1 MARNRSLFARL
12 LAAQVTLAIVLTA
25 MLAMVFYAERNRTVA
40 QLVTSHWAP
49 SLLLV
54 ARGAPIEQVRQ
65 VAPGLLRASD
75 QRPEA
80 VFGIASLAPRRTIM
94 HETLVEAGLPVED
107 VVFGRERNAPV
118 NAPTLWLALRGDDGA
133 LRWVGFDGGFIE
145 ENLRERFL
153 IAALLLFG
161 LAVGASALIAH
172 RLAQPLEALRARI
185 AADDASG
192 GPLPHASAEVQAI
205 DEAWR
210 ALRQTLDQQERE
222 RALLLAGVS
231 HDLRSPLGR
240 IRMAAELL
248 PDGDGIAPRR
258 DAIVRNALQADRLV
272 GSFLDHVRSGEL
284 PLDETVDVA
293 VVARSVAAQQQRATT
308 ELSVETPAA
317 LLAPHV
323 SAVLIER
330 VIGNL
335 LDNAFTHGQPPV
347 RLTVGKADHRIRI
360 EVEDCGPGI
369 APEDQQ
375 AMLQAFA
382 RGDASRRHPGM
393 GLGLAVVQ
401 RVALRMGGSVAFFRS
416 VDGARTIVRVEW
428 PMGSSGECRR
438 RAQENLGPDAQSRK
452 ASMDP

>member
-12 LAAQVTLAIVLTA
+12 LAAQVALSIVLTA

-40 QLVTSHWAP
+40 QLVTSRWAP
-49 SLLLV
+49 SLLLL
-54 ARGAPIEQVRQ
+54 ARGGPIEKAREL
-65 VAPGLLRASD
+65 APGPLRGSD
-75 QRPEA
+75 QRPESTFA
-80 VFGIASLAPRRTIM
+80 IASLTPRRAII
-94 HETLVEAGLPVED
+94 HDSLVQAGLPVED
-107 VVFGRERNAPV
+107 VVFARQQDAPV
-118 NAPTLWLALRGDDGA
+118 NAPTLWLALRGDDGT
-133 LRWVGFDGGFIE
+133 LRWVGFESGFVE
-145 ENLRERFL
+145 HDLRERFL
-153 IAALLLFG
+153 VATLLLFA
-161 LAVGASALIAH
+161 LAIGASAVIAR

-210 ALRQTLDQQERE
+210 GLRRSLDQQERE

-231 HDLRSPLGR
+231 HDLRSPLSR

-284 PLDETVDVA
+284 RLEETVDVA
-293 VVARSVAAQQQRATT
+293 AVARSVAAQQQRAVTD
-308 ELSVETPAA
+308 LSVDAPGS
-317 LLAPHV
+317 LLAPHA
-323 SAVLIER
+323 STLLIER

-347 RLTVGKADHRIRI
+347 RLIVGTVDHRIRI
-360 EVEDCGPGI
+360 EVEDFGPGI
-369 APEDQQ
+369 APEAQQ

-382 RGDASRRHPGM
+382 RGDASRRLPGL

-401 RVALRMGGSVAFFRS
+401 RVALRMGGSVAFCRS
-416 VDGARTIVRVEW
+416 VDGARTVVRVEW
-428 PMGSSGECRR
+428 PMG
-438 RAQENLGPDAQSRK
+438 
-452 ASMDP
+452 